1 MDDFDKIANEAVK
14 KGAILSNLFF
24 DSKEESEEIV
34 KNQLTHLLKKVSK
47 EQGVIYSLGVIEPPI
62 KEEYPDG
69 VKYLSSGE
77 IKILTKDLES
87 LVRLVGL
94 YGPVHIEIIKPD
106 KIKLSPSQFESI
118 VNQSILI
125 TYALSQH
132 IVRASIKEEE
142 EVQKKFYI
150 KNKLFRD
157 NVIKTIKEKEYPIE
171 KCFNSKEILDNYY
184 EKGKYIAT
192 FSFNIHDFNEENI
205 NKKFDEM
212 TNKIKLIK
220 NILDVKVL
228 DEVELD
234 EVDKIN
240 NEINYYSKVKH
251 LVIVFDDISTLF
263 ILAFRLGAAYV
274 KLNVHNNINIDFME
288 FQDPINELSQIVYE
302 LTNHIIKNKLMK
314 GIE

>member
-47 EQGVIYSLGVIEPPI
+47 EQGVIYSVGVIEPPI

-94 YGPVHIEIIKPD
+94 YGPVHIEIVKPD
-106 KIKLSPSQFESI
+106 KIKLPPSQFESI

-205 NKKFDEM
+205 NKKFDEL
-212 TNKIKLIK
+212 TTKIKLIK

>member
-1 MDDFDKIANEAVK
+1 
-14 KGAILSNLFF
+14 
-24 DSKEESEEIV
+24 
-34 KNQLTHLLKKVSK
+34 
-47 EQGVIYSLGVIEPPI
+47 
-62 KEEYPDG
+62 
-69 VKYLSSGE
+69 
-77 IKILTKDLES
+77 
-87 LVRLVGL
+87 
-94 YGPVHIEIIKPD
+94 
-106 KIKLSPSQFESI
+106 
-118 VNQSILI
+118 
-125 TYALSQH
+125 
-132 IVRASIKEEE
+132 VRASIKEEE

-205 NKKFDEM
+205 NKKFDEL
-212 TNKIKLIK
+212 TTKIKLIK

>member
-205 NKKFDEM
+205 NKKFDEL
-212 TNKIKLIK
+212 TTKIKLIK

>member
-205 NKKFDEM
+205 NKKFDEL
-212 TNKIKLIK
+212 TTKIKLIK

-274 KLNVHNNINIDFME
+274 KLNVHNNIIL
-288 FQDPINELSQIVYE
+288 ISWSSK
-302 LTNHIIKNKLMK
+302 TR
-314 GIE
+314 

>member
-192 FSFNIHDFNEENI
+192 FSFNIHDFKEENI
-205 NKKFDEM
+205 NKKFDEL
-212 TNKIKLIK
+212 TTKIKLIK

>member
-24 DSKEESEEIV
+24 DSKEENEEIV
-34 KNQLTHLLKKVSK
+34 KNQLTNLLKKVSK

-205 NKKFDEM
+205 NKKFDEL
-212 TNKIKLIK
+212 TTKIKLIK